1 MLGWMANFN
10 GGGEALVCKYANIL
24 HRWKKDAEGERE
36 KERERILR
44 SLALVGEIMSDNLSQ
59 LNKIIKCQECHAV

>member
-36 KERERILR
+36 RILR
-44 SLALVGEIMSDNLSQ
+44 SLALVGEIVRDNQSQ